1 MRKHIACKISQL
13 PLLVLLVVATAC
25 EHSSSTLNADSHSVS
40 ESSQRKRPHSSSTR
54 GTGLLP
60 VGIEDSLLFK
70 SRTGEL
76 FIRLPYVEVHEDIS
90 NDPKYNFQE
99 CVFVVWDSCTSLN
112 IVLDTT
118 TFRRVK
124 NTSNYYVDKQFIYTD
139 PWISYPGTR
148 YFTVLGRPDAVSFLK
163 DPEFARVGKT
173 LYYRGLHVPGDT
185 IPASGCYP

>member
-1 MRKHIACKISQL
+1 MRKHITARISQL
-13 PLLVLLVVATAC
+13 PFLALPLAAAAC
-25 EHSSSTLNADSHSVS
+25 EHSSGTLNADSHSVL
-40 ESSQRKRPHSSSTR
+40 ESAPRKRPHSSSTR
-54 GTGLLP
+54 GAGLLP

-76 FIRLPYVEVHEDIS
+76 FIRLPYVEVHREIS

-112 IVLDTT
+112 NVVDTT

-124 NTSNYYVDKQFIYTD
+124 NTSNYYVDKHFIYTD

-148 YFTVLGRPDAVSFLK
+148 YFTVLGWPDAVSFLK

-185 IPASGCYP
+185 IPASGHYP